1 MNISMCDLVFKDS
14 VSSRSKK
21 DHQRDG
27 SCGQVLSIIFSCRD
41 KYLLIK
47 FYLNISMCDL
57 VLKDLLRKI

>member
-1 MNISMCDLVFKDS
+1 MYDLIFKDN

-21 DHQRDG
+21 DYQRDE
-27 SCGQVLSIIFSCRD
+27 SCGRILSIIFSCRD

-57 VLKDLLRKI
+57 VLKNLL